1 MALNMTLPS
10 VVYVDGACSHNH
22 ARGKLQRAA
31 RRAAYGIYVDAGH
44 PWNEGRSI
52 PLDAK
57 ATNQTAELHALRAVL
72 AKVKSHV
79 LGVSPA
85 VRIVRTAGGEV
96 RNPEPGDAPRTGITV
111 KTDSMYVVNIVN
123 SWAAQ
128 WSRLGWQRRDRQG
141 RLQPI
146 QNLELIREVV
156 DAVRELN
163 QVHNIAVSVR
173 HVPAHR
179 PQPQLCPPGTIPP
192 AFRGLCT
199 SAAAPQ
205 LMRDATPTADYR
217 DWYGNMQA
225 DLLARQAVQ
234 S

>member
-1 MALNMTLPS
+1 MLRLPS

-22 ARGKLQRAA
+22 ARGKLQKEA
-31 RRAAYGIYVDAGH
+31 RRAAYGIYVDTDH

-72 AKVKSHV
+72 VKIRSHSIMGMSQ
-79 LGVSPA
+79 GVRSPE
-85 VRIVRTAGGEV
+85 AG
-96 RNPEPGDAPRTGITV
+96 DTPRTCITV

-123 SWAAQ
+123 SWAEQ
-128 WSRLGWQRRDRQG
+128 WSRLGWQRRDRKG

-156 DAVRELN
+156 DAVGELN
-163 QVHNIAVSVR
+163 QVHNVAVSVR

-179 PQPQLCPPGTIPP
+179 PPPQLSPTTIPP

-199 SAAAPQ
+199 SSSPAN
-205 LMRDATPTADYR
+205 PTAASMRESSAEYR

-234 S
+234 